1 MILRADLLI
10 RRGFGCFIRLQPLGD
25 HWLCSPDLH
34 AAALIR
40 PRDGRP
46 RLTGASVPTQ
56 GQGPQQMEHIWGMHQ
71 PHQRTAFDQTGALLG
86 DHRWGLAPARGGQR
100 FPMLLPGLGRAI
112 VYAFDLQHRQ
122 RPRRNRAQ
130 YRLAQGADR
139 IAEQQDD
146 LRACAH
152 GFGPCAGVSPKAWR
166 NITKRRE
173 RPPSLREDV
182 REGVERTRPLEP
194 QPQDI
199 PVHLFANRL
208 CRQWIADFQGLK
220 RPQLP
225 QQCVDE
231 HARDLIELGDPS
243 ALTVDTQT

>member
-86 DHRWGLAPARGGQR
+86 DHRWGLAPARGGHAAHACDVSDESER
-100 FPMLLPGLGRAI
+100 DGDSDVKRA
-112 VYAFDLQHRQ
+112 
-122 RPRRNRAQ
+122 
-130 YRLAQGADR
+130 GG
-139 IAEQQDD
+139 E
-146 LRACAH
+146 
-152 GFGPCAGVSPKAWR
+152 S
-166 NITKRRE
+166 
-173 RPPSLREDV
+173 
-182 REGVERTRPLEP
+182 
-194 QPQDI
+194 
-199 PVHLFANRL
+199 
-208 CRQWIADFQGLK
+208 
-220 RPQLP
+220 
-225 QQCVDE
+225 
-231 HARDLIELGDPS
+231 
-243 ALTVDTQT
+243 